1 MVTDGYLMHDSPNSD
16 VFHAGPT
23 ENIGAR
29 VKYLFSIE
37 NFKRSGKLSGLVMLD
52 K

>member
-1 MVTDGYLMHDSPNSD
+1 MLDLLK
-16 VFHAGPT
+16 
-23 ENIGAR
+23 ILGAT
-29 VKYLFSIE
+29 VKNPFSIE